1 MPAPPAVSAVPD
13 PAELGVADAGPLTFT
28 VLNNGVPLATA
39 VPMTGGFLRRGKQVA
54 ADVRYR
60 LSRFAYCRRQGEALV
75 LESPRSAFRTTIW
88 GPPGGAVLAEL
99 AQPRAYPE
107 LAQRVGELAADA
119 ARALV
124 TLLAHAELLTTV
136 DDIGRSAEDL
146 DLALRTWAFH
156 DLLFHS
162 RSRAGR
168 HDYPMGGHYPFAG
181 RSHAPPALK
190 PPPTGRPIPLPAA
203 DIDRLERDDLPLT
216 RALEQRRSIREHGA
230 RSITTAQLGEFLY
243 RVARVRRLH
252 PPATVAN
259 STYESTDRPY
269 PSAGAAYELELY
281 VTVNRCADLAAGL
294 YHYDP
299 LGHRLCQVAQH
310 GAHTEALLEHARAS
324 CEASDLP
331 QLLIT
336 VTSRFERLS
345 WKYCSIVYANTQKN
359 VGVLFQTMYLVGT
372 AMGLAPCAIGNG
384 NPVVFAQA
392 AELDYFAESS
402 VGEFMLGTV
411 P

>member
-1 MPAPPAVSAVPD
+1 
-13 PAELGVADAGPLTFT
+13 
-28 VLNNGVPLATA
+28 
-39 VPMTGGFLRRGKQVA
+39 MTGGVRRNRLQVA

-60 LSRFAYCRRQGEALV
+60 LSRFAYCRRQDNTLV
-75 LESPRSAFRTTIW
+75 LESPRSTFRTTIW
-88 GPPGGAVLAEL
+88 GPLGAAVIVEL

-107 LAQRVGELAADA
+107 LARHVGDLPADA
-119 ARALV
+119 ARELV
-124 TLLAHAELLTTV
+124 TLLAHVELLTTV

-146 DLALRTWAFH
+146 DPALRTWAFH

-181 RSHAPPALK
+181 RGDAPPALK
-190 PPPTGRPIPLPAA
+190 PPPAGRLIPLPTA
-203 DIDRLERDDLPLT
+203 DLDRLEREDPPLT
-216 RALEQRRSIREHGA
+216 RALEQRRSIRAHGA
-230 RSITTAQLGEFLY
+230 RPITTAQVGEFLY

-252 PPATVAN
+252 PPATVAG

-281 VTVNRCADLAAGL
+281 LTVNRCADLAEGI

-299 LGHRLCQVAQH
+299 LGHRLGQVAQQ
-310 GAHTEALLEHARAS
+310 GAHTEALLEQAKAS
-324 CEASDLP
+324 CAAPGRP

-345 WKYCSIVYANTQKN
+345 WKYCSVAYANTQKN
-359 VGVLFQTMYLVGT
+359 VGVLFQTMY
-372 AMGLAPCAIGNG
+372 
-384 NPVVFAQA
+384 
-392 AELDYFAESS
+392 
-402 VGEFMLGTV
+402 
-411 P
+411 